1 MEMLFMG
8 VKKTTKIFKKEVY
21 DLVGKEY
28 EVLGEYVTGRTK
40 IKIKHNGCGAVYEVY
55 PHDFLAG
62 NRCPKCRY
70 TRISKK
76 SRKSFNQ
83 FKQEVLEQGKGE
95 YTVEPPYVNNKVKMK
110 FTHLTC
116 GTSFMMKPNAFLCG
130 HRCPKCSLEKRASLT
145 RKATSEFI
153 KDVDAC
159 YGVGEYIVL
168 GNYEGADIPIKVK
181 HSKCGNIYE
190 SRPADLIRG
199 HGCPKCAYKTRASK
213 IGVNQRMSLDEVQ
226 KSVNQILGKDYHILL
241 KPEEYKGN
249 RQVITIKHDK
259 CGFTYST
266 RYSDIQCFGYGC
278 PYCKD
283 NKSHGEMLIF
293 NYFIKKLK
301 MTPGKDFYYGYTGFD
316 MKYKNKLNL
325 DFYIPKYKVAIEYD
339 GLQHFKPI
347 KLYGGLDKF
356 KESKNRDC
364 LKDRYCIDNGIL
376 LFRIPYCINS
386 INKMTSYLND
396 ILSYTGLFSS

>member
-1 MEMLFMG
+1 MLFMG

-21 DLVGKEY
+21 DLVGNEY
-28 EVLGEYVTGRTK
+28 EVIGEYVTGRTK

-76 SRKSFNQ
+76 YRKSFKQ
-83 FKQEVLEQGKGE
+83 FKQEVFEQGKGE

-116 GTSFMMKPNAFLCG
+116 GTSFMMKPNAFLTG
-130 HRCPKCSLEKRASLT
+130 GRCPKCSLEKRASLT
-145 RKATSEFI
+145 RKTTSEFI
-153 KDVDAC
+153 KDVDTC

-181 HSKCGNIYE
+181 HNKCGNIYE

-213 IGVNQRMSLDEVQ
+213 IGVSHRMSFAEVQ

-249 RQVITIKHDK
+249 RQKITIKHDK
-259 CGFTYST
+259 CGHTYST

-283 NKSHGEMLIF
+283 NKSHGEVIILDYLI
-293 NYFIKKLK
+293 NTLK
-301 MTPGKDFYYGYTGFD
+301 MKPNRDFYYGYTGLNIR
-316 MKYKNKLNL
+316 YKGKLHL
-325 DFYIPKYKVAIEYD
+325 DFYFPKYKVAIEYD
-339 GLQHFKPI
+339 GLQHYKPINFFGGIKTYKDMVIKDSIKDNYCLTHNI
-347 KLYGGLDKF
+347 KLY
-356 KESKNRDC
+356 
-364 LKDRYCIDNGIL
+364 
-376 LFRIPYCINS
+376 RIPYTLN
-386 INKMTSYLND
+386 NKKK
-396 ILSYTGLFSS
+396 IVKKLSVIISGFLK